1 MKMYYSVRA
10 LGVLLSTALFS
21 ISFASAVNSENK
33 KPIHKK
39 EVKKV
44 DLKST
49 KQEHNNPLAVVSDM
63 DPDAI
68 EFEWEKLTINPNYSA
83 MDLEQA
89 LVAAYDN
96 NKAIIAARRETLAQ
110 HEKSVQAKAGF
121 LPVINLSTSYNE
133 SIGKVKYSNAT
144 RNNPNSIST
153 SNSHDMAAE
162 IKQNLFNGGA
172 TLSNIE
178 AADKSIRAYWANL
191 VKTEQDTFT
200 NVISAYMDVVTK
212 RSTVEV
218 QKAYKTAMKQNYETS
233 FEKHKIGEE
242 TITQVANAEAKLKD
256 AEAKLIAAE
265 AEAVKADAVFLNMT
279 GGVPAG
285 NLKLPP
291 KPKKI
296 SDSLDKILQQ
306 AIKNN
311 PSIITARYEYE
322 SSRANVDAASA
333 QLSSPSIDVNA
344 STSYSNGGG
353 RTFPYLD
360 RGVNG
365 DDGRNRTHQVN
376 SKVGVSVSYNLY
388 SGGNYSSQRRE
399 AHERALSKKFSIES
413 AKEKV
418 TSETKGVFEAYK
430 AAKINIQNFKQQV
443 KAAQIAVDA
452 TQQEVEVGTKVVK
465 DTLDAQYNLL
475 SAQIQYLQAKSDYYK
490 TSYQL
495 MALMGYLNA
504 KDLKLKVN
512 YFDPQRHFENSPVG
526 Y

>member
-1 MKMYYSVRA
+1 MHYSVRA

-21 ISFASAVNSENK
+21 ISFASTVNSENK
-33 KPIHKK
+33 KPIQKK

-49 KQEHNNPLAVVSDM
+49 KQKNNNPLAAVSDM

-68 EFEWEKLTINPNYSA
+68 EFEWEKLTVNPNYSA

-89 LVAAYDN
+89 LIAAYDN

-110 HEKSVQAKAGF
+110 HEKSAQAKAGF
-121 LPVINLSTSYNE
+121 LPTINLSTSYSE
-133 SIGKVKYSNAT
+133 SMGKVEYSNAT
-144 RNNPNSIST
+144 GNNPNSIST

-172 TLSNIE
+172 TFSNIE

-191 VKTEQDTFT
+191 VKTEQDTFA

-333 QLSSPSIDVNA
+333 QLSSPSVDLSA
-344 STSYSNGGG
+344 STSYSNGGA
-353 RTFPYLD
+353 RTYRD
-360 RGVNG
+360 NNR
-365 DDGRNRTHQVN
+365 DIRNRSNQMN
-376 SKVGVSVSYNLY
+376 NKVGVSVSYNLY

-399 AHERALSKKFSIES
+399 AHERALSKKFAIES
-413 AKEKV
+413 AKEKII
-418 TSETKGVFEAYK
+418 SETKGVFEAYK
-430 AAKINIQNFKQQV
+430 ASKINIQNFKQQV

-512 YFDPQRHFENSPVG
+512 YFDPQRHFENAPVG

>member
-1 MKMYYSVRA
+1 MNKHFSTIRLSIILTSALVSFSKASILETTVSKKIEPSV
-10 LGVLLSTALFS
+10 
-21 ISFASAVNSENK
+21 ENK
-33 KPIHKK
+33 R
-39 EVKKV
+39 
-44 DLKST
+44 L
-49 KQEHNNPLAVVSDM
+49 NPLAAISEM
-63 DPDAI
+63 DPDQI
-68 EFEWEKLTINPNYSA
+68 EFQWEELVKNPQYSA

-89 LVAAYDN
+89 LIAAYDN
-96 NKAIIAARRETLAQ
+96 NKTIMSARRETLAQ
-110 HEKSVQAKAGF
+110 HEKIVQAKAGF
-121 LPVINLSTSYNE
+121 LPTINLSTSYNE
-133 SIGKVKYSNAT
+133 SIGKAQNSNNAN
-144 RNNPNSIST
+144 NNPNSIVT

-172 TLSNIE
+172 TLSNIN

-191 VKTEQDTFT
+191 VKTEQDTFI

-218 QKAYKTAMKQNYETS
+218 QKAYQTAMKQNYETS

-265 AEAVKADAVFLNMT
+265 AESVKAEALFLSIT
-279 GGVPAG
+279 GVHAG

-296 SDSLDKILQQ
+296 SNDLNDILKQ
-306 AIKNN
+306 ALQNN

-322 SSRANVDAASA
+322 SSRANVDAATA
-333 QLSSPSIDVNA
+333 QLLSPSVDVSA
-344 STSYSNGGG
+344 SSSYSNGGSYYDYSRNSAG
-353 RTFPYLD
+353 ISR
-360 RGVNG
+360 
-365 DDGRNRTHQVN
+365 DGFRNRAKQVN
-376 SKVGVSVSYNLY
+376 NKVGVSVTYNLY
-388 SGGNYSSQRRE
+388 NGGNYSSQRRE
-399 AHERALSKKFSIES
+399 AHERALSKRFAIEN

-418 TSETKGVFEAYK
+418 VSDTKGIFEAYK

-452 TQQEVEVGTKVVK
+452 TQQEVQVGSKVVK

-490 TSYQL
+490 TAYQL

-512 YFDPQRHFENSPVG
+512 YFDPFKHFENTPVG